1 MMCEQEEAHA
11 GALLSEWDDFVDQV
25 QSDLECWWCS
35 PAAAPF
41 VRLGQRVVE
50 GSSCVRV
57 PHRAKSARRQAS
69 LSSII
74 IQRKRLLYEE
84 DTMALLR

>member
-1 MMCEQEEAHA
+1 MWEQEEACEEA
-11 GALLSEWDDFVDQV
+11 SLSEWDDFVVQV
-25 QSDLECWWCS
+25 QSDLECWWRG

-41 VRLGQRVVE
+41 VKVGQRVEDGV
-50 GSSCVRV
+50 SCVHV
-57 PHRAKSARRQAS
+57 PHRAKPARRQAS

-74 IQRKRLLYEE
+74 IRRKRLLYEE